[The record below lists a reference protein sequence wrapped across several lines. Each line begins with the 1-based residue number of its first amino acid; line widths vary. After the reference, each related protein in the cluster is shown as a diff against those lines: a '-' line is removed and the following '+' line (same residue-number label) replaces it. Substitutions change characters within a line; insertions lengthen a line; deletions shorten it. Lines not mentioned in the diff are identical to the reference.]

1 MARYR
6 FKNLPT
12 TATAISRKIQ
22 RIIPQDSQVRF
33 PRAVSQA
40 SSPTPAERKSFQR
53 EAPDRSGNL
62 SLTVP
67 GGTTQIVT
75 TTSIDSFPA
84 KNLI

>member
-40 SSPTPAERKSFQR
+40 SSPTPAERKSFQIR
-53 EAPDRSGNL
+53 EKSAGPERKSQPYVSHEGPRRL
-62 SLTVP
+62 LGQRV
-67 GGTTQIVT
+67 
-75 TTSIDSFPA
+75 
-84 KNLI
+84 

>member
-6 FKNLPT
+6 FKNFPT

-40 SSPTPAERKSFQR
+40 SSPTPAERK
-53 EAPDRSGNL
+53 APDRRGNL
-62 SLTVP
+62 SLMYPTRDHADCYDNEHRFFP
-67 GGTTQIVT
+67 G
-75 TTSIDSFPA
+75 
-84 KNLI
+84 